1 MYNYFLSVYP
11 DIEWKTK
18 AVSNGK
24 KLILPD
30 IDIQT
35 YKRLSFGIIDEFYDN
50 LIDEG
55 FEAQSLESSIYLA
68 QHYGLPTNLIDFT
81 TDPKIALYF
90 ACEKEED
97 IDCSVYMY
105 DIYSHLKGLSRLY
118 ARDPV
123 NYLKN
128 DDGSYMNENEK
139 FESNIAQNDR
149 IKYIGKTFGEDKV
162 KLLQN
167 SDTFVLPSYYK
178 SEAFPISIIE
188 AMACKNAIV
197 TTNYK
202 YLPDVINEQNGVLVE
217 PKCVDSLADGIESL
231 IVDKERLKKIQAY
244 NKKEAKDNY
253 SLDRHIERL
262 KNIVT

>member
-1 MYNYFLSVYP
+1 MREIIGKLTDELKQYTSPDNIAKDEGYP
-11 DIEWKTK
+11 VKNFRELVEHTAKLAYKNKD
-18 AVSNGK
+18 
-24 KLILPD
+24 LIL
-30 IDIQT
+30 
-35 YKRLSFGIIDEFYDN
+35 FYR
-50 LIDEG
+50 G
-55 FEAQSLESSIYLA
+55 Q
-68 QHYGLPTNLIDFT
+68 
-81 TDPKIALYF
+81 
-90 ACEKEED
+90 
-97 IDCSVYMY
+97 
-105 DIYSHLKGLSRLY
+105 
-118 ARDPV
+118 
-123 NYLKN
+123 KN
-128 DDGSYMNENEK
+128 DYKNKVGKSTFYPTIYRGDYLRKDVLNDKFRLLKKAFELLVNEFK
-139 FESNIAQNDR
+139 SNKTIGR
-149 IKYIGKTFGEDKV
+149 TELERKKYIGKTFGEDKV